1 MTAEL
6 AEQLKDFPL
15 YSQDGKQKDATCVCV
30 FEIGLIRWYVLE
42 GQPEGDDFTL
52 FSIAVGMAETEY
64 GYASVKEMEGITV
77 DGSQYGLGMLNISG
91 YRTSCQGFT
100 TNSNEKTLQARVKR
114 SSLQLCRLQLN
125 IMKRRS
131 FRLFLFFCRAHIFL
145 LSFLSYLSI

>member
-1 MTAEL
+1 MTNRLMTAEL

-52 FSIAVGMAETEY
+52 FSIVVGMAETEY

-77 DGSQYGLGMLNISG
+77 DGSQYGLGMLNIKQVPDFKP
-91 YRTSCQGFT
+91 CPLA
-100 TNSNEKTLQARVKR
+100 KIPDK
-114 SSLQLCRLQLN
+114 RLQEFQ
-125 IMKRRS
+125 S
-131 FRLFLFFCRAHIFL
+131 RL
-145 LSFLSYLSI
+145 YDEQ

>member
-52 FSIAVGMAETEY
+52 FSIVVGMAETEY
-64 GYASVKEMEGITV
+64 GYTSVKEMEGIMV
-77 DGSQYGLGMLNISG
+77 DGSRYGLG
-91 YRTSCQGFT
+91 
-100 TNSNEKTLQARVKR
+100 TLRIRQVPDFKPCPLAEIQDR
-114 SSLQLCRLQLN
+114 RLQD
-125 IMKRRS
+125 
-131 FRLFLFFCRAHIFL
+131 
-145 LSFLSYLSI
+145 FLSRLYEE

>member
-52 FSIAVGMAETEY
+52 FSIVVGMAETEY
-64 GYASVKEMEGITV
+64 GYASVKEMEGIMV
-77 DGSQYGLGMLNISG
+77 DGSRYGLGTLRIRQVPDFKPCHLPRYRIGG
-91 YRTSCQGFT
+91 YRTFCQGYM
-100 TNSNEKTLQARVKR
+100 R
-114 SSLQLCRLQLN
+114 SSNKRLC
-125 IMKRRS
+125 KREQRELAS
-131 FRLFLFFCRAHIFL
+131 TLPSAAK
-145 LSFLSYLSI
+145 

>member
-15 YSQDGKQKDATCVCV
+15 YSQEGKQKDATCVCV

-52 FSIAVGMAETEY
+52 FSIVVGMAETEY

-77 DGSQYGLGMLNISG
+77 DGSQYGLGMLNIKQVPDFKP
-91 YRTSCQGFT
+91 CPLAKIQD
-100 TNSNEKTLQARVKR
+100 K
-114 SSLQLCRLQLN
+114 RLQD
-125 IMKRRS
+125 
-131 FRLFLFFCRAHIFL
+131 
-145 LSFLSYLSI
+145 FLSRLYDEQ

>member
-1 MTAEL
+1 MTNRLMTAEL

-64 GYASVKEMEGITV
+64 GYASVKERYHCRWLPVWIGHVE
-77 DGSQYGLGMLNISG
+77 YK
-91 YRTSCQGFT
+91 TST
-100 TNSNEKTLQARVKR
+100 RLQALPTCQDTGQAATGLPVKALR
-114 SSLQLCRLQLN
+114 RTV
-125 IMKRRS
+125 MKRLCKRE
-131 FRLFLFFCRAHIFL
+131 
-145 LSFLSYLSI
+145 